1 MGRRRTA
8 DLPELTGLSHIIR
21 EIRYHEFSRQAI
33 GILLI
38 AAFCLWADPKPETFW
53 AGAVIA
59 VIGILFRLWASGFV
73 MKNKELA
80 TSGPYSLVRHP
91 LYTGNI
97 IMLVGYCVANGM
109 VWPWAVGAFF
119 LWVWYPTAISYEDSK
134 LEKIF
139 GDPWRAWSARIPAL
153 IPRSVVPKFDA
164 DTSWSFAKSMKQ
176 NWEPVIVVYSIFWLW
191 WLFEQLPTDY
201 LAQVGL

>member
-1 MGRRRTA
+1 MGRTS
-8 DLPELTGLSHIIR
+8 DLPELSGLPHLIR

-38 AAFCLWADPKPETFW
+38 AVYSIWASPRPGLFW
-53 AGAVIA
+53 YGAAIA

-80 TSGPYSLVRHP
+80 TTGPYSLVRHP

-97 IMLVGYCVANGM
+97 IMLVGYCLANGM
-109 VWPWAVGAFF
+109 VWPWVVGAFF
-119 LWVWYPTAISYEDSK
+119 LWFWYPPAISYEDKK
-134 LEKIF
+134 LERIF
-139 GDPWRAWSARIPAL
+139 GDPWREWSSRTPAL
-153 IPRSVVPKFDA
+153 IPRNLVPKSGGDG
-164 DTSWSFAKSMKQ
+164 TSWSFAKSLRQ
-176 NWEPVIVVYSIFWLW
+176 NWEPVIVVYSLFWLW
-191 WLFEQLPTDY
+191 WLYQQLPTDY